1 MLFNKQNDQQKDKQK
16 TKYKK
21 ISVLLDEDTYQR
33 IDTFAKQHNLST
45 ATLIRL
51 ILSIYSDK
59 FLDALDT
66 LMKQDLQLKI
76 KLQKQKK

>member
-1 MLFNKQNDQQKDKQK
+1 MIFSTNE
-16 TKYKK
+16 KK
-21 ISVLLDEDTYQR
+21 SKFKKLTIYIDEDTYQH
-33 IDTFAKQHNLST
+33 INEFAKKHNLST

-59 FLDALDT
+59 FLDALNE
-66 LMKQDLQLKI
+66 LIQKDLLLKI

>member
-1 MLFNKQNDQQKDKQK
+1 MLLNKQKSKL
-16 TKYKK
+16 KK
-21 ISVLLDEDTYQR
+21 ISVYLDEETYNR
-33 IDTFAKQHNLST
+33 IDTFAKEHGLST

-59 FLDALDT
+59 FLDALNE
-66 LMKQDLQLKI
+66 LIQKDLQLKI